1 MSILEVSEQLGDLRT
16 SAKLRNKTKMLPHL
30 IEKIDPAQLVKAKYG
45 FIKGVEHN
53 LYIYIYISLFR
64 LTGGC

>member
-1 MSILEVSEQLGDLRT
+1 
-16 SAKLRNKTKMLPHL
+16 MLPHP

-53 LYIYIYISLFR
+53 GDVYIYIYTEDIESNVIIN
-64 LTGGC
+64 